1 MILLRWLLGIG
12 CALGL
17 ALFALILLVGKG
29 FEGFRSG
36 AGSDNASQAALT
48 IGVPAMLLAML
59 VTVAGFGGKGLL
71 HATAVAAVLAIA
83 AIGWAVIRTNPGEG
97 CLYAGFLALYLLFY
111 ALRVR

>member
-1 MILLRWLLGIG
+1 MTLLRWLLGIG

-36 AGSDNASQAALT
+36 AGSDNAAQAALT
-48 IGVPAMLLAML
+48 IGIPALLLAML

-71 HATAVAAVLAIA
+71 HATAAAVLLAIA
-83 AIGWAVIRTNPGEG
+83 AVVWAVIRTNPGEG

-111 ALRVR
+111 AMRVR

>member
-1 MILLRWLLGIG
+1 MTLLRWLLGIG

-29 FEGFRSG
+29 FEAFRGG
-36 AGSDNASQAALT
+36 AGSDDAAQAALT
-48 IGVPAMLLAML
+48 LGIPALLLAML

-71 HATAVAAVLAIA
+71 HATAAAVLLAIA
-83 AIGWAVIRTNPGEG
+83 AVVWAIIRTNPGEG

-111 ALRVR
+111 ALRMR